1 MNTHQRASRALRGCA
16 SLSTRRHHQVT
27 TVAYDAS
34 LCNTIHPRRAVESA
48 ALPCAHTEAQLAV
61 QPVQLWTAPTQDAP
75 VDSKCNTDLWGAT
88 PPLDLPNLTLLPSPI
103 RQVSR
108 RLEAPPVG
116 QNAAKPALHTQ
127 LMEREVGFALRQG
140 THHWLHARC
149 ILLSPRDLIAFRFGR
164 RACWRSSPEVH
175 IWSRRN
181 CLRRAE
187 ASELVAYT

>member
-27 TVAYDAS
+27 TVTYDAS
-34 LCNTIHPRRAVESA
+34 LRNTIHPRRAVESV
-48 ALPCAHTEAQLAV
+48 ALPCAHTGAQLAV
-61 QPVQLWTAPTQDAP
+61 QPVRLWTAPTQDAP

-116 QNAAKPALHTQ
+116 QNAAKPALHTHN
-127 LMEREVGFALRQG
+127 G
-140 THHWLHARC
+140 TRGGLCAATRHAPLAACTLHTR
-149 ILLSPRDLIAFRFGR
+149 IPK
-164 RACWRSSPEVH
+164 RSYCVSLWATCMLEIFSGSSH
-175 IWSRRN
+175 
-181 CLRRAE
+181 
-187 ASELVAYT
+187 LVARRGERVGGVHVKRSPP